1 MQFSCIFFDIP
12 QKSSTFADK
21 LVRTCKRAMCAM
33 CAQITKSTGD
43 MTTSFGYVRVAAAV
57 PHMRVADCQYNASE
71 IKKQITEA
79 VQEGVQV
86 VCFPELSITGY
97 TCADLFFT
105 QQLQKDALSA
115 LEDVCTFTRDL
126 PIIVLVGAPLK
137 VDNNLYNC
145 AFVITDGEV
154 VGVVPKINLPNT
166 GEFYEKRWFSSG
178 RDVLENNVNSIRPR
192 IPTIELWGND
202 VPFGIDLLFTTK
214 DYSFGIELCEDLWS
228 PLPAS
233 TQLAIQGAEIIFN
246 LSSSNCVTG
255 KHAFRQRMI
264 TQQSARVHCG
274 YVYTSS
280 GIGESTTDI
289 VFSGSTY
296 IAENGEM
303 LEIGERFQMESS
315 MIISEIDVE
324 RLRID
329 RQRNTNFTHDKHG
342 QFRHVQVAPLDEA
355 IGNEAIRRE
364 ARDNGPLHRH
374 FTQTP
379 FLPKKKES
387 DEYCEDVL
395 NLQVHGLLRRWQHTH
410 TESLVIGISGGLDS
424 TLALIV
430 SVLAADRLGYN
441 RSQVIGVTMPGF
453 GTSDRTYSN
462 AIAMM
467 EELGIS
473 IHEIPIRDMAT
484 QHLNDI
490 GHDLDNHDITYEN
503 AQARIRTLVLMDLAN
518 KYNGLVV
525 GTGDMS
531 ELALGW
537 ATYCGDQMSM
547 YGVNAGVPKTLV
559 RYLVRYAAENI
570 FGERLREILMDV
582 IDTPVSP
589 ELLPTDD
596 EGNIAQI
603 TEDKVG
609 PYELHD
615 FFLYYFLRY
624 GFTREKIA
632 FMASMAFDGVYSEEA
647 IEHWLSLFMR
657 RFFTQQFKRSCLPD
671 GPKVVGVS
679 LSPRGDWRMPSDVA
693 IN

>member
-1 MQFSCIFFDIP
+1 
-12 QKSSTFADK
+12 
-21 LVRTCKRAMCAM
+21 
-33 CAQITKSTGD
+33 

-145 AFVITDGEV
+145 AFVMTDGEV
-154 VGVVPKINLPNT
+154 IGIVPKINLPNT

-296 IAENGEM
+296 IAENGDM

-342 QFRHVQVAPLDEA
+342 QFRHVQVAPLELGLEDGA
-355 IGNEAIRRE
+355 TRLQDA
-364 ARDNGPLHRH
+364 ALLDNGRPMGYGEGPLHRH

-379 FLPKKKES
+379 FLPKKKDS

-462 AIAMM
+462 ALAMM

-490 GHDLDNHDITYEN
+490 NHDLNNHDITYEN

-647 IEHWLSLFMR
+647 IEHWLNVFMH

>member
-1 MQFSCIFFDIP
+1 
-12 QKSSTFADK
+12 
-21 LVRTCKRAMCAM
+21 
-33 CAQITKSTGD
+33 
-43 MTTSFGYVRVAAAV
+43 MTTNLGYVRVAAAV
-57 PHMRVADCQYNASE
+57 PQMRVADCKYNANE
-71 IKKQITEA
+71 IKKQIKEA
-79 VQEGVQV
+79 LQEGVEV
-86 VCFPELSITGY
+86 VCFPELSLTGY

-105 QQLQKDALSA
+105 QQLQQDALIGLKDICA
-115 LEDVCTFTRDL
+115 YTRDL
-126 PIIVLVGAPLK
+126 PIIVLVGSPLK

-154 VGVVPKINLPNT
+154 VGIVPKINLPNT

-178 RDVLENNVNSIRPR
+178 RDVLEHNVNSIRPR
-192 IPTIELWGND
+192 IPTIELWGNE
-202 VPFGIDLLFTTK
+202 VPFGIDLLFATK
-214 DYSFGIELCEDLWS
+214 DYSFGIEICEDLWS

-255 KHAFRQRMI
+255 KHEFRQRMI

-296 IAENGEM
+296 IAENGDM
-303 LEIGERFQMESS
+303 LEIGDRFQMESS
-315 MIISEIDVE
+315 MIITEIDVE

-342 QFRHVQVAPLDEA
+342 HYRHIQVAPLEQT
-355 IGNEAIRRE
+355 ISSSPN
-364 ARDNGPLHRH
+364 NGPLHRH
-374 FTQTP
+374 FPKTP
-379 FLPKKKES
+379 FLPKHANS
-387 DEYCEDVL
+387 VEYCEDVL

-410 TESLVIGISGGLDS
+410 AESLVIGISGGLDS
-424 TLALIV
+424 TLALLV
-430 SVLAADRLGYN
+430 CALTADRLGYN

-453 GTSDRTYSN
+453 GTSDRTYHN
-462 AIAMM
+462 AIELMGQ
-467 EELGIS
+467 LGIS

-490 GHDLDNHDITYEN
+490 GHDIHQHDITYEN
-503 AQARIRTLVLMDLAN
+503 AQARIRTLILMDMAN
-518 KYNGLVV
+518 KYNGIVV

-547 YGVNAGVPKTLV
+547 YGVNAGIPKTLV
-559 RYLVRYAAENI
+559 RYLVKYAAENI
-570 FGERLREILMDV
+570 FGERTREILLDIV
-582 IDTPVSP
+582 DTPVSP
-589 ELLPTDD
+589 ELLPTDED
-596 EGNIAQI
+596 GNIAQK

-632 FMASMAFDGVYSEEA
+632 YMANIAFEGVYSEEVIA
-647 IEHWLSLFMR
+647 HWLNVFMR
-657 RFFTQQFKRSCLPD
+657 RFFTQQFKRSCMPD

>member
-1 MQFSCIFFDIP
+1 
-12 QKSSTFADK
+12 
-21 LVRTCKRAMCAM
+21 
-33 CAQITKSTGD
+33 

-145 AFVITDGEV
+145 AFVMTDGEV
-154 VGVVPKINLPNT
+154 IGIVPKINLPNT

-296 IAENGEM
+296 IAENGDM

-342 QFRHVQVAPLDEA
+342 QYRHIQVAPLEPILEDGA
-355 IGNEAIRRE
+355 MHLQDA
-364 ARDNGPLHRH
+364 ALLDNGRPMGYGEGPLHRH
-374 FTQTP
+374 FTQMP
-379 FLPKKKES
+379 FLPKKKDS

-410 TESLVIGISGGLDS
+410 AESLVIGISGGLDS

-430 SVLAADRLGYN
+430 SVLATDRLGYN

-467 EELGIS
+467 EELGVS
-473 IHEIPIRDMAT
+473 IHEIPIRNMAT

-490 GHDLDNHDITYEN
+490 GHDLNNHDITYEN

-632 FMASMAFDGVYSEEA
+632 FMASMAFDGVYSEEV
-647 IEHWLSLFMR
+647 IEHWLNVFMH

>member
-1 MQFSCIFFDIP
+1 
-12 QKSSTFADK
+12 
-21 LVRTCKRAMCAM
+21 
-33 CAQITKSTGD
+33 

-57 PHMRVADCQYNASE
+57 PQIRVADCQYNASE

-79 VQEGVQV
+79 IHEGVQV
-86 VCFPELSITGY
+86 ICFPELSITGY

-105 QQLQKDALSA
+105 QQLQKDALAA
-115 LEDVCTFTRDL
+115 LEDVCAFTRDL

-145 AFVITDGEV
+145 AFVMTDGDV
-154 VGVVPKINLPNT
+154 IGVVPKINLPNT

-202 VPFGIDLLFTTK
+202 IPFGIDLLFTTK
-214 DYSFGIELCEDLWS
+214 DYCFGIELCEDLWS

-296 IAENGEM
+296 IAENGDM
-303 LEIGERFQMESS
+303 LEIGDRFQLESN

-342 QFRHVQVAPLDEA
+342 HYRHIQVAPLERSLENGSAYSLEFRDE
-355 IGNEAIRRE
+355 
-364 ARDNGPLHRH
+364 GPLHRH
-374 FTQTP
+374 FTKTP

-410 TESLVIGISGGLDS
+410 AESLVIGISGGLDS

-430 SVLAADRLGYN
+430 SVLAADRLGYS

-453 GTSDRTYSN
+453 GTSDRTYNN
-462 AIAMM
+462 AIQMM
-467 EELGIS
+467 EELGVS
-473 IHEIPIRDMAT
+473 MHEIPIREMAT
-484 QHLNDI
+484 QHLQDI
-490 GHDLDNHDITYEN
+490 GHDINTHDITYEN

-537 ATYCGDQMSM
+537 ATYCGDHMSM
-547 YGVNAGVPKTLV
+547 YGVNAGIPKTLV
-559 RYLVRYAAENI
+559 RYIVRYAAENI
-570 FGERLREILMDV
+570 FAERLREILLDI

-589 ELLPTDD
+589 ELLPTDE

-615 FFLYYFLRY
+615 FFMYYFLRY

-632 FMASMAFDGVYSEEA
+632 FMANMAFDGVYTNEV
-647 IEHWLSLFMR
+647 INHWLGVFMR

-679 LSPRGDWRMPSDVA
+679 LSPRGDWRMPSDASVKV
-693 IN
+693 

>member
-1 MQFSCIFFDIP
+1 M
-12 QKSSTFADK
+12 
-21 LVRTCKRAMCAM
+21 RTN
-33 CAQITKSTGD
+33 
-43 MTTSFGYVRVAAAV
+43 FGYVRVAAAV
-57 PHMRVADCQYNASE
+57 PQIRVADCQYNAAQ
-71 IKKQITEA
+71 IKRQINES
-79 VQEGVQV
+79 VNEGIEV

-105 QQLQKDALSA
+105 QQLQRDALTA
-115 LEDVCTFTRDL
+115 LQDICTFTRNL

-145 AFVITDGEV
+145 AFVMTDGEV

-178 RDVLENNVNSIRPR
+178 RDVLEHNVNSIRPR
-192 IPTIELWGND
+192 IPSIELWGND
-202 VPFGIDLLFTTK
+202 VPFGIDLIFTTK
-214 DYSFGIELCEDLWS
+214 DYSFGIEICEDLWS

-296 IAENGEM
+296 IAENGDM
-303 LEIGERFQMESS
+303 LEIGDRFQQESS

-342 QFRHVQVAPLDEA
+342 HYRHIQVAPLEL
-355 IGNEAIRRE
+355 
-364 ARDNGPLHRH
+364 DNGGPLHRH
-374 FTQTP
+374 FTKTP
-379 FLPKKKES
+379 FLPKRKDCDS
-387 DEYCEDVL
+387 YCEDVL
-395 NLQVHGLLRRWQHTH
+395 NLQIHGLLRRWQHTH
-410 TESLVIGISGGLDS
+410 AQSLVIGISGGLDS
-424 TLALIV
+424 TLALLIC
-430 SVLAADRLGYN
+430 VLVADRLGYH

-453 GTSDRTYSN
+453 GTSDRTYHN
-462 AIAMM
+462 AIALM
-467 EELGIS
+467 EQLGVS
-473 IHEIPIRDMAT
+473 IHEIPIRDMTT

-490 GHDLDNHDITYEN
+490 GHNINNHDVTYEN

-547 YGVNAGVPKTLV
+547 YGINAGVPKTLV
-559 RYLVRYAAENI
+559 RYMVQYAAENI
-570 FGERLREILMDV
+570 FGEEIRTILLD
-582 IDTPVSP
+582 IIATPVSP
-589 ELLPTDD
+589 ELLPPDE

-615 FFLYYFLRY
+615 FFMYYFLRY
-624 GFTREKIA
+624 GFTREKIS
-632 FMASMAFDGVYSEEA
+632 FMAGLAFENTYEQATID
-647 IEHWLSLFMR
+647 HWLDVFMR
-657 RFFTQQFKRSCLPD
+657 RFFTQQFKRSCMPD

-693 IN
+693 FRE

>member
-1 MQFSCIFFDIP
+1 M
-12 QKSSTFADK
+12 KK
-21 LVRTCKRAMCAM
+21 H
-33 CAQITKSTGD
+33 
-43 MTTSFGYVRVAAAV
+43 FGYVRVAAAV
-57 PHMRVADCQYNASE
+57 PHMRVADCQYNATE

-79 VQEGVQV
+79 MQEGVEV
-86 VCFPELSITGY
+86 VCFPELSVTGY

-105 QQLQKDALSA
+105 QQLQKNALAA
-115 LEDVCTFTRDL
+115 LEDICAYTRNL

-145 AFVITDGEV
+145 AFVMTDGEV

-178 RDVLENNVNSIRPR
+178 RDVLEHNVNSIRPR
-192 IPTIELWGND
+192 IPTIELWGSD
-202 VPFGIDLLFTTK
+202 VPFGIDLLFATK
-214 DYSFGIELCEDLWS
+214 DYSFGIEICEDLWS

-255 KHAFRQRMI
+255 KHEFRQRMI

-296 IAENGEM
+296 IAENGDM
-303 LEIGERFQMESS
+303 LEIGDRFQMESS

-329 RQRNTNFTHDKHG
+329 RQRNTNFTHDKYGHY
-342 QFRHVQVAPLDEA
+342 RHIQVAPLDEA
-355 IGNEAIRRE
+355 IGDEAIGDE
-364 ARDNGPLHRH
+364 ARDKGPLHRH
-374 FTQTP
+374 FTKTP
-379 FLPKKKES
+379 FLPKRKDS
-387 DEYCEDVL
+387 DAYCEDVL

-410 TESLVIGISGGLDS
+410 AQSLVIGISGGLDS
-424 TLALIV
+424 TLALLV
-430 SVLAADRLGYN
+430 CVLAADRLGYH
-441 RSQVIGVTMPGF
+441 RSQIIGVTMPGF
-453 GTSDRTYSN
+453 GTSNRTYTN

-467 EELGIS
+467 EQLGIS
-473 IHEIPIRDMAT
+473 IHEIPIRDIAT
-484 QHLNDI
+484 QHLQDI
-490 GHDLDNHDITYEN
+490 GHDIDARDITYEN
-503 AQARIRTLVLMDLAN
+503 AQARIRTLVLMDMAN

-559 RYLVRYAAENI
+559 RYIVQYAAENI
-570 FGERLREILMDV
+570 FGEETRAILMDIV
-582 IDTPVSP
+582 ATPVSP
-589 ELLPTDD
+589 ELLPTDE

-615 FFLYYFLRY
+615 FFMYYFLRY

-632 FMASMAFDGVYSEEA
+632 FMAGIAFENVYEQEV
-647 IEHWLSLFMR
+647 IDHWLDVFMR

-679 LSPRGDWRMPSDVA
+679 LSPRGDLRMPSDV
-693 IN
+693 NCTF

>member
-1 MQFSCIFFDIP
+1 
-12 QKSSTFADK
+12 
-21 LVRTCKRAMCAM
+21 
-33 CAQITKSTGD
+33 

-145 AFVITDGEV
+145 AFVMTDGEV
-154 VGVVPKINLPNT
+154 IGIVPKINLPNT

-296 IAENGEM
+296 IAENGDM

-342 QFRHVQVAPLDEA
+342 QYRHIQVAPLEPSLEDGA
-355 IGNEAIRRE
+355 TRLLDA
-364 ARDNGPLHRH
+364 ALLDNGRPMGYGEGPLHRH

-462 AIAMM
+462 ALAMM
-467 EELGIS
+467 EELGVS

-490 GHDLDNHDITYEN
+490 GHDLNNHDITYEN

-647 IEHWLSLFMR
+647 IEHWLNVFMH

>member
-1 MQFSCIFFDIP
+1 MA
-12 QKSSTFADK
+12 TN
-21 LVRTCKRAMCAM
+21 
-33 CAQITKSTGD
+33 
-43 MTTSFGYVRVAAAV
+43 FGYVRVAAAV
-57 PHMRVADCQYNASE
+57 PHMRVADCKYNASQ
-71 IKKQITEA
+71 IKEQITEA
-79 VQEGVQV
+79 VHEGVDV

-105 QQLQKDALSA
+105 QQLQKNALSM
-115 LEDVCTFTRDL
+115 LEEVCAYTRNL
-126 PIIVLVGAPLK
+126 PIIILVGAPLK

-145 AFVITDGEV
+145 AFVMTDGDV

-178 RDVLENNVNSIRPR
+178 RDVLEHTSNSIRPR

-202 VPFGIDLLFTTK
+202 VPFGIDLLFTTNH
-214 DYSFGIELCEDLWS
+214 YSFGIELCEDLWS

-296 IAENGEM
+296 IAENGDM

-342 QFRHVQVAPLDEA
+342 HYRHIQVAPLDEA

-374 FTQTP
+374 FTKTP
-379 FLPKKKES
+379 FLPKRKES
-387 DEYCEDVL
+387 VEYCEDVL
-395 NLQVHGLLRRWQHTH
+395 NLQMHGLLRRWQHTH
-410 TESLVIGISGGLDS
+410 ADSLIIGISGGLDS

-430 SVLAADRLGYN
+430 SVLAADRLGYS

-453 GTSDRTYSN
+453 GTSNRTYHN
-462 AIAMM
+462 ALAMM

-473 IHEIPIRDMAT
+473 MHEVPIRDMT
-484 QHLNDI
+484 IQHLNDI
-490 GHDLDNHDITYEN
+490 HHDIDARDITYEN
-503 AQARIRTLVLMDLAN
+503 AQARIRTLVLMDMAN

-537 ATYCGDQMSM
+537 ATYNGDHMSM
-547 YGVNAGVPKTLV
+547 YGVNAGIPKTLV
-559 RYLVRYAAENI
+559 RYMVRYAAENI
-570 FGERLREILMDV
+570 FSERMREILLDV

-589 ELLPTDD
+589 ELLPTDN

-615 FFLYYFLRY
+615 FFMYYFLRY
-624 GFTREKIA
+624 GFTNEKIA
-632 FMASMAFDGVYSEEA
+632 YMATIAFDGQYTEEE
-647 IEHWLSLFMR
+647 IKHWLGIFMR
-657 RFFTQQFKRSCLPD
+657 RFYTQQFKRSCLPD

-679 LSPRGDWRMPSDVA
+679 LSPRGDLRMPSDASIIV
-693 IN
+693 

>member
-1 MQFSCIFFDIP
+1 
-12 QKSSTFADK
+12 
-21 LVRTCKRAMCAM
+21 
-33 CAQITKSTGD
+33 

-145 AFVITDGEV
+145 AFVMTDGEV

-342 QFRHVQVAPLDEA
+342 QFRHVQVAPLELGLEDGA
-355 IGNEAIRRE
+355 TRLQDA
-364 ARDNGPLHRH
+364 ALLDNGRPMGYGEGPLHRH

-379 FLPKKKES
+379 FLPKKKDS

-410 TESLVIGISGGLDS
+410 AESLVIGISGGLDS

-490 GHDLDNHDITYEN
+490 GHDLNNHDITYEN

-518 KYNGLVV
+518 KYNGIVV

-632 FMASMAFDGVYSEEA
+632 FMASMAFDGVYSEEV
-647 IEHWLSLFMR
+647 IEHWLSVFMR

>member
-1 MQFSCIFFDIP
+1 
-12 QKSSTFADK
+12 
-21 LVRTCKRAMCAM
+21 
-33 CAQITKSTGD
+33 
-43 MTTSFGYVRVAAAV
+43 MTTNFGYVRVAAAV

-145 AFVITDGEV
+145 AFVMTDGEV

-342 QFRHVQVAPLDEA
+342 QFRHVQVAPLELGLEDGA
-355 IGNEAIRRE
+355 TRLQDA
-364 ARDNGPLHRH
+364 ALLDNGRPMGYGDGPLHRH

-379 FLPKKKES
+379 FLPKKKDS

-410 TESLVIGISGGLDS
+410 AESLVIGISGGLDS

-462 AIAMM
+462 ALAMM

-490 GHDLDNHDITYEN
+490 GHDLNNHDITYEN

-632 FMASMAFDGVYSEEA
+632 FMASMAFDGVYSEEV
-647 IEHWLSLFMR
+647 IEHWLSVFMH

-693 IN
+693 VN

>member
-1 MQFSCIFFDIP
+1 M
-12 QKSSTFADK
+12 KTN
-21 LVRTCKRAMCAM
+21 
-33 CAQITKSTGD
+33 
-43 MTTSFGYVRVAAAV
+43 FGYVRVAAAV
-57 PHMRVADCQYNASE
+57 PQMRVADCHYNATE
-71 IKKQITEA
+71 IKQQISA
-79 VQEGVQV
+79 AQQEGVEV

-115 LEDVCTFTRDL
+115 LESVCAYTRNL
-126 PIIVLVGAPLK
+126 PIIVIVGAPLK

-145 AFVITDGEV
+145 AFVMTDGEV

-178 RDVLENNVNSIRPR
+178 RDVLEHNVNSIRPR
-192 IPTIELWGND
+192 IPTVELWGND
-202 VPFGIDLLFTTK
+202 VPFGIDLLFATK
-214 DYSFGIELCEDLWS
+214 DYSFGIEICEDLWS

-246 LSSSNCVTG
+246 PSSSNCVTG
-255 KHAFRQRMI
+255 KHTFRQRMI

-296 IAENGEM
+296 IAENGDM

-342 QFRHVQVAPLDEA
+342 HYRHIQVAPLERSSEDGSAYSLEF
-355 IGNEAIRRE
+355 RS
-364 ARDNGPLHRH
+364 DGPLHRH
-374 FTQTP
+374 FTKTP

-387 DEYCEDVL
+387 EAYCEDVF
-395 NLQVHGLLRRWQHTH
+395 NLQVHGLLRRWKHTH
-410 TESLVIGISGGLDS
+410 AESLVIGISGGLDS
-424 TLALIV
+424 TLALLV
-430 SVLAADRLGYN
+430 CVLAADRLGYH
-441 RSQVIGVTMPGF
+441 REQVIGVTMPGF
-453 GTSDRTYSN
+453 GTSGRTYNN
-462 AIAMM
+462 AIALM
-467 EELGIS
+467 EQLGIS
-473 IHEIPIRDMAT
+473 IHEIPIREMAT
-484 QHLNDI
+484 QHLQDI
-490 GHDLDNHDITYEN
+490 GHDINQHDITYEN
-503 AQARIRTLVLMDLAN
+503 AQARIRTLVLMDMAN

-559 RYLVRYAAENI
+559 RYMVHYAAENL
-570 FGERLREILMDV
+570 FGEEIRNILLDI

-589 ELLPTDD
+589 ELLPTD
-596 EGNIAQI
+596 ENGNIAQI

-615 FFLYYFLRY
+615 FFMYYFLRY
-624 GFTREKIA
+624 GFTREKIS
-632 FMASMAFDGVYSEEA
+632 FMAGIAFEDVYEQEV
-647 IEHWLSLFMR
+647 IDHWLSIFMR

-679 LSPRGDWRMPSDVA
+679 LSPRGDWRMPSDA
-693 IN
+693 SF

>member
-1 MQFSCIFFDIP
+1 
-12 QKSSTFADK
+12 
-21 LVRTCKRAMCAM
+21 
-33 CAQITKSTGD
+33 
-43 MTTSFGYVRVAAAV
+43 MTTNFGYVRVAAAV

-145 AFVITDGEV
+145 AFVMTDGEV
-154 VGVVPKINLPNT
+154 IGVVPKINLPNT

-342 QFRHVQVAPLDEA
+342 QYRHIQVAPLELGLEDGVTRLQDA
-355 IGNEAIRRE
+355 ALL
-364 ARDNGPLHRH
+364 DNGRPMGYGEGPLHRH

-379 FLPKKKES
+379 FLPKKKDS

-410 TESLVIGISGGLDS
+410 AESLVIGISGGLDS

-462 AIAMM
+462 ALAMM
-467 EELGIS
+467 EELGVS

-490 GHDLDNHDITYEN
+490 NHDLNNHDITYEN

-632 FMASMAFDGVYSEEA
+632 FMASMAFDGVYSEEV
-647 IEHWLSLFMR
+647 IEHWLSVFMH

>member
-1 MQFSCIFFDIP
+1 MA
-12 QKSSTFADK
+12 TN
-21 LVRTCKRAMCAM
+21 
-33 CAQITKSTGD
+33 
-43 MTTSFGYVRVAAAV
+43 FGYVRVAAAV
-57 PHMRVADCQYNASE
+57 PHMRVADCKYNASQ
-71 IKKQITEA
+71 IKEQITEA
-79 VQEGVQV
+79 VREGVDV

-105 QQLQKDALSA
+105 QQLQKNALSM
-115 LEDVCTFTRDL
+115 LEEVCAYTRNL

-145 AFVITDGEV
+145 AFVMTDGEV

-178 RDVLENNVNSIRPR
+178 RDVLEHTSNSIRPR

-202 VPFGIDLLFTTK
+202 VPFGIDLLFTTNH
-214 DYSFGIELCEDLWS
+214 YSFGIELCEDLWS

-296 IAENGEM
+296 IAENGDM

-374 FTQTP
+374 FTKTP
-379 FLPKKKES
+379 FLPKRKES
-387 DEYCEDVL
+387 VEYCEDVL
-395 NLQVHGLLRRWQHTH
+395 NLQMHGLLRRWQHTH
-410 TESLVIGISGGLDS
+410 ADSLIIGISGGLDS

-430 SVLAADRLGYN
+430 SVLAADRLGYS

-453 GTSDRTYSN
+453 GTSNRTYHN
-462 AIAMM
+462 ALAMM

-473 IHEIPIRDMAT
+473 MHEVPIRDMT
-484 QHLNDI
+484 IQHLNDI
-490 GHDLDNHDITYEN
+490 HHDIDARDITYEN
-503 AQARIRTLVLMDLAN
+503 AQARIRTLVLMDMAN

-537 ATYCGDQMSM
+537 ATYNGDHMSM
-547 YGVNAGVPKTLV
+547 YGVNAGIPKTLV
-559 RYLVRYAAENI
+559 RYMVRYAAENI
-570 FGERLREILMDV
+570 FSERMREILLDV
-582 IDTPVSP
+582 IETPVSP
-589 ELLPTDD
+589 ELLPTDN

-615 FFLYYFLRY
+615 FFMYYFLRY
-624 GFTREKIA
+624 GFTNEKIA
-632 FMASMAFDGVYSEEA
+632 YMATIAFDGQYTEEE
-647 IEHWLSLFMR
+647 IKHWLGIFMR
-657 RFFTQQFKRSCLPD
+657 RFYTQQFKRSCLPD

-679 LSPRGDWRMPSDVA
+679 LSPRGDLRMPSDASIIV
-693 IN
+693 

>member
-1 MQFSCIFFDIP
+1 M
-12 QKSSTFADK
+12 KK
-21 LVRTCKRAMCAM
+21 H
-33 CAQITKSTGD
+33 
-43 MTTSFGYVRVAAAV
+43 FGYVRVAAAV
-57 PHMRVADCQYNASE
+57 PHMRVADCQYNATE

-79 VQEGVQV
+79 MQEGVEV
-86 VCFPELSITGY
+86 VCFPELSVTGY

-105 QQLQKDALSA
+105 QQLQKNALAA
-115 LEDVCTFTRDL
+115 LEDICAYTRNL

-145 AFVITDGEV
+145 AFVMTDGEV

-178 RDVLENNVNSIRPR
+178 RDVLEHNVNSIRPR
-192 IPTIELWGND
+192 IPTIELWGSD
-202 VPFGIDLLFTTK
+202 VPFGIDLLFATK
-214 DYSFGIELCEDLWS
+214 DYSFGIEICEDLWS

-255 KHAFRQRMI
+255 KHEFRQRMI

-296 IAENGEM
+296 IAENGDM
-303 LEIGERFQMESS
+303 LEIGDRFQMESS

-329 RQRNTNFTHDKHG
+329 RQRNTNFTHDKYGHY
-342 QFRHVQVAPLDEA
+342 RHIQVAPLDEA
-355 IGNEAIRRE
+355 IGDEAIGDE
-364 ARDNGPLHRH
+364 ARDKGPLHRH
-374 FTQTP
+374 FTKTP
-379 FLPKKKES
+379 FLPKRKDS
-387 DEYCEDVL
+387 DAYCEDVL

-410 TESLVIGISGGLDS
+410 AQSLVIGISGGLDS
-424 TLALIV
+424 TLALLV
-430 SVLAADRLGYN
+430 CVLAADRLGYH
-441 RSQVIGVTMPGF
+441 RSQIIGVTMPGF
-453 GTSDRTYSN
+453 GTSNRTYTN

-467 EELGIS
+467 EQLGIS

-484 QHLNDI
+484 QHLQDI
-490 GHDLDNHDITYEN
+490 GHDIDARDMTYEN
-503 AQARIRTLVLMDLAN
+503 AQARIRTLVLMDMAN

-559 RYLVRYAAENI
+559 RYIVQYAAENI
-570 FGERLREILMDV
+570 FGEETRAILMDIV
-582 IDTPVSP
+582 ATPVSP
-589 ELLPTDD
+589 ELLPTDE

-615 FFLYYFLRY
+615 FFMYYFLRY

-632 FMASMAFDGVYSEEA
+632 FMAGIAFENVYEQEV
-647 IEHWLSLFMR
+647 IDHWLDVFMR

-679 LSPRGDWRMPSDVA
+679 LSPRGDLRMPSDV
-693 IN
+693 NCTF

>member
-1 MQFSCIFFDIP
+1 MN
-12 QKSSTFADK
+12 
-21 LVRTCKRAMCAM
+21 
-33 CAQITKSTGD
+33 TK
-43 MTTSFGYVRVAAAV
+43 FGYVRVAAAV
-57 PHMRVADCQYNASE
+57 PHMRVADCKYNASE
-71 IKKQITEA
+71 IKKQISEA
-79 VQEGVQV
+79 VEEGVEV
-86 VCFPELSITGY
+86 VCFPELSVTGY

-105 QQLQKDALSA
+105 QQLQRDALSA
-115 LEDVCTFTRDL
+115 LEEVCAYTRDL

-145 AFVITDGEV
+145 AFVMTDGDV
-154 VGVVPKINLPNT
+154 VGVVPKVNLPNT

-178 RDVLENNVNSIRPR
+178 RDVLERNVNSIRPR
-192 IPTIELWGND
+192 IPTIELWGTD

-214 DYSFGIELCEDLWS
+214 DYSFGIEICEDLWS

-303 LEIGERFQMESS
+303 LEIGERFQMASS
-315 MIISEIDVE
+315 MIITEIDVE

-342 QFRHVQVAPLDEA
+342 HYRHIQVAPLDEA
-355 IGNEAIRRE
+355 IGEEAIKRE
-364 ARDNGPLHRH
+364 ARSEGPLHRH
-374 FTQTP
+374 FTKTP
-379 FLPKKKES
+379 FLPKKKDS
-387 DEYCEDVL
+387 DDYCEDVL
-395 NLQVHGLLRRWQHTH
+395 NLQANGLLRRWQHTKA
-410 TESLVIGISGGLDS
+410 ESLVIGISGGLDS

-441 RSQVIGVTMPGF
+441 RSQIIGVTMPGF
-453 GTSDRTYSN
+453 GTSGRTYNN
-462 AIAMM
+462 AIQMM
-467 EELGIS
+467 EELGVS
-473 IHEIPIRDMAT
+473 MHEIPIREMAT
-484 QHLNDI
+484 QHLSDI
-490 GHDLDNHDITYEN
+490 NHDIDNHDITYEN
-503 AQARIRTLVLMDLAN
+503 AQARIRTLVLMNLAN

-537 ATYCGDQMSM
+537 ATYCGDHMSM

-559 RYLVRYAAENI
+559 RYMVRYAAENL
-570 FGERLREILMDV
+570 FGDRLREILMDV

-589 ELLPTDD
+589 ELLPTDED
-596 EGNIAQI
+596 GNIAQI

-615 FFLYYFLRY
+615 FFMYYYLRY

-632 FMASMAFDGVYSEEA
+632 YMASLAFEGQYTEEV
-647 IEHWLSLFMR
+647 INHWLNVFMR

-679 LSPRGDWRMPSDVA
+679 LSPRGDLRMPSDVA

>member
-1 MQFSCIFFDIP
+1 MQQTIM
-12 QKSSTFADK
+12 STN
-21 LVRTCKRAMCAM
+21 
-33 CAQITKSTGD
+33 
-43 MTTSFGYVRVAAAV
+43 FGYVRVAAAV
-57 PHMRVADCQYNASE
+57 PHMRVADCRYNANE
-71 IKKQITEA
+71 IKKQVTEA
-79 VQEGVQV
+79 VQEGVEV
-86 VCFPELSITGY
+86 ICFPELSITGY

-105 QQLQKDALSA
+105 QQLQRDALSA
-115 LEDVCTFTRDL
+115 LEEVCAYTRNL

-145 AFVITDGEV
+145 AFVMTDGDV

-178 RDVLENNVNSIRPR
+178 RDVLERNINSIRPR

-202 VPFGIDLLFTTK
+202 VPFGIDLLFTTR
-214 DYSFGIELCEDLWS
+214 DYSFGIEICEDLWS

-255 KHAFRQRMI
+255 KHEFRQRMI

-296 IAENGEM
+296 IAENGDM
-303 LEIGERFQMESS
+303 LEIGDRFQMESS
-315 MIISEIDVE
+315 MVVSEIDVE

-342 QFRHVQVAPLDEA
+342 HFRHIQVAPLERSMELRGD
-355 IGNEAIRRE
+355 
-364 ARDNGPLHRH
+364 GPMHRH
-374 FTQTP
+374 FTKTP
-379 FLPKKKES
+379 FLPKRKDS
-387 DEYCEDVL
+387 IEYCEDVL
-395 NLQVHGLLRRWQHTH
+395 NLQVHGLLRRWQHTK
-410 TESLVIGISGGLDS
+410 TETLVIGISGGLDS

-453 GTSDRTYSN
+453 GTSGRTYNN
-462 AIAMM
+462 ALAMM
-467 EELGIS
+467 EELGVS
-473 IHEIPIRDMAT
+473 IHEVPIRDMAI

-490 GHDLDNHDITYEN
+490 GHDLDTHDITYEN

-537 ATYCGDQMSM
+537 ATYCGDHMSM

-559 RYLVRYAAENI
+559 RYMVRHAAENI
-570 FGERLREILMDV
+570 FGERLREILLDV

-589 ELLPTDD
+589 ELLPTDED
-596 EGNIAQI
+596 GNIAQI

-615 FFLYYFLRY
+615 FFMYYYLRY

-632 FMASMAFDGVYSEEA
+632 YMANMAFDGVYSEEV
-647 IEHWLSLFMR
+647 INRWLNVFMR

-679 LSPRGDWRMPSDVA
+679 LSPRGDLRMPSDVCG
-693 IN
+693 I

>member
-1 MQFSCIFFDIP
+1 MQPSI
-12 QKSSTFADK
+12 
-21 LVRTCKRAMCAM
+21 MN
-33 CAQITKSTGD
+33 TK
-43 MTTSFGYVRVAAAV
+43 FGYVRVAAAV

-79 VQEGVQV
+79 VEEGVEV

-105 QQLQKDALSA
+105 QQLQRDALSA
-115 LEDVCTFTRDL
+115 LEDLCAYTRNL

-145 AFVITDGEV
+145 AFVMTDGEV
-154 VGVVPKINLPNT
+154 VGIVPKINLPNT

-178 RDVLENNVNSIRPR
+178 RDVLEQNVNSIRPR

-214 DYSFGIELCEDLWS
+214 DYSFGIEICEDLWS

-255 KHAFRQRMI
+255 KHIFRQRMI

-296 IAENGEM
+296 IAENGDM
-303 LEIGERFQMESS
+303 LEIGDRFQMNSS
-315 MIISEIDVE
+315 MVISEIDVE

-342 QFRHVQVAPLDEA
+342 HYRHINVAPLERSVKDGSAYSLELR
-355 IGNEAIRRE
+355 GE
-364 ARDNGPLHRH
+364 GPMHRH
-374 FTQTP
+374 FTKTP
-379 FLPKKKES
+379 FLPKRK
-387 DEYCEDVL
+387 DNMEYCEDVL

-410 TESLVIGISGGLDS
+410 AESLVIGISGGLDS

-430 SVLAADRLGYN
+430 CALAADRLGYN
-441 RSQVIGVTMPGF
+441 RSQILGVTMPGF

-462 AIAMM
+462 ALSMM
-467 EELGIS
+467 EELGVS

-484 QHLNDI
+484 QHLKDI
-490 GHDLDNHDITYEN
+490 DHDIHTHDVTYEN

-559 RYLVRYAAENI
+559 RHMVNYAAENI
-570 FGERLREILMDV
+570 FGERLREILQDV

-589 ELLPTDD
+589 ELLPTDED
-596 EGNIAQI
+596 GNIAQI

-615 FFLYYFLRY
+615 FFMYYYLRY

-632 FMASMAFDGVYSEEA
+632 YMASLAFDDVYSEDV
-647 IEHWLSLFMR
+647 IEHWLNVFMR
-657 RFFTQQFKRSCLPD
+657 RFFTQQFKRSCMPD

-679 LSPRGDWRMPSDVA
+679 LSPRGDWRMPSDVSYEL
-693 IN
+693 

>member
-1 MQFSCIFFDIP
+1 M
-12 QKSSTFADK
+12 
-21 LVRTCKRAMCAM
+21 
-33 CAQITKSTGD
+33 
-43 MTTSFGYVRVAAAV
+43 TSFGYVRVAAAV

-145 AFVITDGEV
+145 AFVMTDGEV

-342 QFRHVQVAPLDEA
+342 QFRHVQVAPLELGLEDGA
-355 IGNEAIRRE
+355 TRLQDA
-364 ARDNGPLHRH
+364 ALLDNGRPMGYGEGPLHRH

-379 FLPKKKES
+379 FLPKKKDS

-410 TESLVIGISGGLDS
+410 AESLVIGISGGLDS

-467 EELGIS
+467 EELGVS

-490 GHDLDNHDITYEN
+490 GHDLNNHDITYEN

-570 FGERLREILMDV
+570 FGERLRDILMDV

-632 FMASMAFDGVYSEEA
+632 FMASMAFDGVYSEEV
-647 IEHWLSLFMR
+647 IEHWLSVFMR

-693 IN
+693 VN

>member
-1 MQFSCIFFDIP
+1 MAS
-12 QKSSTFADK
+12 K
-21 LVRTCKRAMCAM
+21 
-33 CAQITKSTGD
+33 
-43 MTTSFGYVRVAAAV
+43 FGYVRVAAAV
-57 PHMRVADCQYNASE
+57 PHMRVADCVYNAGE
-71 IKKQITEA
+71 IKKQISDA
-79 VQEGVQV
+79 VAEGVEV
-86 VCFPELSITGY
+86 ICFPELSITGY

-105 QQLQKDALSA
+105 QQLQRDALLA
-115 LEDVCTFTRDL
+115 LEDVCAFTRNL

-145 AFVITDGEV
+145 AFVMTDGEV
-154 VGVVPKINLPNT
+154 VGVVPKVNLPNT

-178 RDVLENNVNSIRPR
+178 RDVLEQNVNSIRPR
-192 IPTIELWGND
+192 IPLIELWGTD

-214 DYSFGIELCEDLWS
+214 DYSFGIEICEDLWS
-228 PLPAS
+228 PLPVS

-303 LEIGERFQMESS
+303 LEIGERFQMDSS
-315 MIISEIDVE
+315 MVISEIDVE

-342 QFRHVQVAPLDEA
+342 HYRHIHVAPLES
-355 IGNEAIRRE
+355 
-364 ARDNGPLHRH
+364 DNGYRVSDNGGPLHRH
-374 FTQTP
+374 FTKTP
-379 FLPKKKES
+379 FLPKRKES
-387 DEYCEDVL
+387 DAYCEDVL
-395 NLQVHGLLRRWQHTH
+395 NLQVHGLLRRWQHTKA
-410 TESLVIGISGGLDS
+410 ESLVIGISGGLDS

-453 GTSDRTYSN
+453 GTSGRTYNN
-462 AIAMM
+462 ALAMM
-467 EELGIS
+467 EELGVS
-473 IHEIPIRDMAT
+473 IHEVPIREMAT
-484 QHLNDI
+484 QHLSDI
-490 GHDLDNHDITYEN
+490 GHDLETHDITYEN

-537 ATYCGDQMSM
+537 ATYCGDHMSM

-559 RYLVRYAAENI
+559 RYMVRYAAENI

-589 ELLPTDD
+589 ELLPTDA

-615 FFLYYFLRY
+615 FFMYYYLRY

-632 FMASMAFDGVYSEEA
+632 YMAGMAFDGVYSEEV
-647 IEHWLSLFMR
+647 IEHWLNVFMR

-679 LSPRGDWRMPSDVA
+679 LSPRGDLRMPSDVSCQF
-693 IN
+693 

>member
-1 MQFSCIFFDIP
+1 MASN
-12 QKSSTFADK
+12 
-21 LVRTCKRAMCAM
+21 
-33 CAQITKSTGD
+33 
-43 MTTSFGYVRVAAAV
+43 FGYVRVAAAV
-57 PHMRVADCQYNASE
+57 PHMRVADCVYNAGE
-71 IKKQITEA
+71 IKKQISDA
-79 VQEGVQV
+79 VAEGVEV

-105 QQLQKDALSA
+105 QQLQRDALLA
-115 LEDVCTFTRDL
+115 LEDVCAFTRNL

-145 AFVITDGEV
+145 AFVMTDGEV
-154 VGVVPKINLPNT
+154 VGVVPKVNLPNT

-178 RDVLENNVNSIRPR
+178 RDVLEKNVNSIRPR
-192 IPTIELWGND
+192 IPLIELWGTD

-214 DYSFGIELCEDLWS
+214 DYSFGIEICEDLWS
-228 PLPAS
+228 PLPVS

-303 LEIGERFQMESS
+303 LEMGDRFQMESS

-342 QFRHVQVAPLDEA
+342 HYRHIQVAPLEQALSPDSL
-355 IGNEAIRRE
+355 I
-364 ARDNGPLHRH
+364 DSSPKSTGPLHRH
-374 FTQTP
+374 FTKTP
-379 FLPKKKES
+379 FLPKRRES
-387 DEYCEDVL
+387 DAYCEDVF
-395 NLQVHGLLRRWQHTH
+395 NLQTHGLLRRWQHTH
-410 TESLVIGISGGLDS
+410 AESLVIGISGGLDS
-424 TLALIV
+424 TLALLV
-430 SVLAADRLGYN
+430 CVMAADRLGYN

-453 GTSDRTYSN
+453 GTSDRTYNN
-462 AIAMM
+462 AIALM
-467 EELGIS
+467 EQLGVS
-473 IHEIPIRDMAT
+473 IHEIPIRNMAT

-490 GHDLDNHDITYEN
+490 DHDINNHDITYEN

-547 YGVNAGVPKTLV
+547 YGVNAGIPKTLV
-559 RYLVRYAAENI
+559 RYLVQYAAENI
-570 FGERLREILMDV
+570 FGEETRKTLLDIV
-582 IDTPVSP
+582 DTPVSP
-589 ELLPTDD
+589 ELLPTDED
-596 EGNIAQI
+596 GNIAQI

-615 FFLYYFLRY
+615 FFMYYFLRY

-632 FMASMAFDGVYSEEA
+632 FMAGIAFDGVYDQA
-647 IEHWLSLFMR
+647 VIDHWLGIFFR
-657 RFFTQQFKRSCLPD
+657 RFFTQQFKRSCMPD

-693 IN
+693 MTK

>member
-1 MQFSCIFFDIP
+1 MA
-12 QKSSTFADK
+12 TN
-21 LVRTCKRAMCAM
+21 
-33 CAQITKSTGD
+33 
-43 MTTSFGYVRVAAAV
+43 FGYVRVAAAV
-57 PHMRVADCQYNASE
+57 PHMRVADCKYNASQ
-71 IKKQITEA
+71 IKEQITEA
-79 VQEGVQV
+79 VREGVDV

-105 QQLQKDALSA
+105 QQLQKNALSM
-115 LEDVCTFTRDL
+115 LEEVCAYTRNL

-145 AFVITDGEV
+145 AFVMTDGDV

-178 RDVLENNVNSIRPR
+178 RDVLEHTSNSIRPR

-202 VPFGIDLLFTTK
+202 VPFGIDLLFTTNN
-214 DYSFGIELCEDLWS
+214 YSFGIELCEDLWS

-296 IAENGEM
+296 IAENGDM

-374 FTQTP
+374 FTKTP
-379 FLPKKKES
+379 FLPKRKES
-387 DEYCEDVL
+387 VEYCEDVL
-395 NLQVHGLLRRWQHTH
+395 NLQMHGLLRRWQHTH
-410 TESLVIGISGGLDS
+410 ADSLIIGISGGLDS

-430 SVLAADRLGYN
+430 SVLAADRLGYS

-453 GTSDRTYSN
+453 GTSNRTYHN
-462 AIAMM
+462 ALAMM

-473 IHEIPIRDMAT
+473 MHEVPIRDMT
-484 QHLNDI
+484 IQHLNDI
-490 GHDLDNHDITYEN
+490 HHDIDARDITYEN
-503 AQARIRTLVLMDLAN
+503 AQARIRTLVLMDMAN

-537 ATYCGDQMSM
+537 ATYNGDHMSM
-547 YGVNAGVPKTLV
+547 YGVNAGIPKTLV
-559 RYLVRYAAENI
+559 RYMVRYAAENI
-570 FGERLREILMDV
+570 FSERMREILLDV
-582 IDTPVSP
+582 IETPVSP
-589 ELLPTDD
+589 ELLPTDN

-615 FFLYYFLRY
+615 FFMYYFLRY
-624 GFTREKIA
+624 GFTNEKIA
-632 FMASMAFDGVYSEEA
+632 YMATIAFDGQYTEEE
-647 IEHWLSLFMR
+647 IKHWLGIFMR
-657 RFFTQQFKRSCLPD
+657 RFYTQQFKRSCLPD

-679 LSPRGDWRMPSDVA
+679 LSPRGDLRMPSDASIIV
-693 IN
+693 

>member
-1 MQFSCIFFDIP
+1 MAS
-12 QKSSTFADK
+12 K
-21 LVRTCKRAMCAM
+21 
-33 CAQITKSTGD
+33 
-43 MTTSFGYVRVAAAV
+43 FGYVRVAAAV
-57 PHMRVADCQYNASE
+57 PHMRVADCVYNASE

-79 VQEGVQV
+79 VAEGIEV

-105 QQLQKDALSA
+105 QQLQRDALAA
-115 LEDVCTFTRDL
+115 LEDVCAYTRNL

-145 AFVITDGEV
+145 AFVMTDGEV
-154 VGVVPKINLPNT
+154 VGVVPKVNLPNT

-178 RDVLENNVNSIRPR
+178 RDVLEQNVNSIRPR
-192 IPTIELWGND
+192 IPLIELWGTD

-214 DYSFGIELCEDLWS
+214 DYSFGIEICEDLWS
-228 PLPAS
+228 PLPVS

-303 LEIGERFQMESS
+303 LEIGERFQMDSS
-315 MIISEIDVE
+315 MVISEIDVE

-342 QFRHVQVAPLDEA
+342 HYRHIHVAPLERSLEDDSTYRLEF
-355 IGNEAIRRE
+355 
-364 ARDNGPLHRH
+364 RDGGPMHRH
-374 FTQTP
+374 FTKTP
-379 FLPKKKES
+379 FLPKKRES
-387 DEYCEDVL
+387 DAYCEDVL
-395 NLQVHGLLRRWQHTH
+395 NLQVHGLLRRWQHTKA
-410 TESLVIGISGGLDS
+410 ESLVIGISGGLDS

-430 SVLAADRLGYN
+430 SVLAADRLGYS

-462 AIAMM
+462 ALAMM

-473 IHEIPIRDMAT
+473 IHEVPIREMAT

-490 GHDLDNHDITYEN
+490 GHDLETHDITYEN

-537 ATYCGDQMSM
+537 ATYCGDHMSM

-559 RYLVRYAAENI
+559 KYMVRYAAENI

-589 ELLPTDD
+589 ELLPTDE

-615 FFLYYFLRY
+615 FFMYYYLRY

-632 FMASMAFDGVYSEEA
+632 YMAGMAFDGVYSDEV
-647 IEHWLSLFMR
+647 IEHWLNVFMR

-679 LSPRGDWRMPSDVA
+679 LSPRGDLRMPSDVA